1 VHTPN
6 TLLIPLSEAVSLA
19 GLEIEVSNTVWPL
32 EQKFGLRIS
41 GNKVRSVYPGS
52 PAHGAGLV
60 LDDEIISING
70 KLAAGN
76 LNQMVETDLSEVDNL
91 VLNVV
96 SFGKVRDLVLHP
108 DRQTYFD
115 SYRIKSVEMITQQQ
129 LLFRESWL
137 GRI

>member
-1 VHTPN
+1 M
-6 TLLIPLSEAVSLA
+6 
-19 GLEIEVSNTVWPL
+19 
-32 EQKFGLRIS
+32 
-41 GNKVRSVYPGS
+41 
-52 PAHGAGLV
+52 
-60 LDDEIISING
+60 DDEIISING

-108 DRQTYFD
+108 DQQTYFG
-115 SYRIKSVEMITQQQ
+115 SYRIKSAEMITQQQ